1 MRAFKSL
8 LSVLIL
14 FAVIG
19 GIAYGGYYFF
29 IKDDVKDAT
38 PEQIACRTEHDMVS
52 DAVKQANKLHD
63 TTPGLGVDPSQYIH
77 IAEAQKYYTWNAV
90 QPGGSFA
97 VQPIGQPP
105 C

>member
-14 FAVIG
+14 VAVIG
-19 GIAYGGYYFF
+19 GVAYGGYYFF
-29 IKDDVKDAT
+29 VKDKVEDAT
-38 PEQIACRTEHDMVS
+38 PEQRECRTEHDMVI

-77 IAEAQKYYTWNAV
+77 VAEARKYYTWNAAA
-90 QPGGSFA
+90 PGGRFA
-97 VQPIGQPP
+97 VQPIGQPV